1 MPEIGEVARIVYY
14 LKKHAVGRTIDQVE
28 AQEDAIV
35 YGKVDCSASQLKKDI
50 VGKKIVDAKQ
60 QGKYFWLELDSLPHP
75 LMHFGMSGWMK
86 FSNDD
91 TAYYKPQKD
100 KGISDEE
107 WPPKYWKFVLQL
119 SGEPECE
126 VAFVDPRRLGRIRLI
141 YVDAHVMR
149 NSPPLKQNGPD
160 PVIDKDVLT
169 IDWLAKKMQSK
180 RVPIKALLLDQANI
194 SGVGN
199 WVADEILYQ
208 AKLHPEQYCNTF
220 SDEQVKTLHDSLV
233 NVCTTAVDTLAESSK
248 FPETWLMKHRWGK
261 GKEGGDRLPNG
272 ERIIHL
278 KVGGRTSAVVPSV
291 QKKTGAVAGDIKEK
305 DDAKLDTKPKK
316 RQKRQRAQADESGG
330 EEAEEERVPR
340 GRPKKAPVKKEVGSD
355 EADGAELDDGDVED
369 STEEQ
374 KPVSKRGKSNRK
386 TEPVVKDEEDGTNPA
401 PKGTKKSKKITSVK
415 KEKTGSNGN
424 ADGEKRR
431 SGRLSAK

>member
-1 MPEIGEVARIVYY
+1 MPEIGEVARIVHY
-14 LKKHAVGRTIDQVE
+14 LQKHAVGRTIDRVE
-28 AQEDAIV
+28 AQEDEIV
-35 YGKVDCSASQLKKDI
+35 YGKVDCSASRLKEDI

-100 KGISDEE
+100 KGISDQE

-119 SGEPECE
+119 SGEPKCE

-141 YVDAHVMR
+141 YVDAHKMR
-149 NSPPLKQNGPD
+149 QSPPLNQNGPD
-160 PVIDKDVLT
+160 PVIDKHILT
-169 IDWLAKKMQSK
+169 TDWLAKKMQSK

-208 AKLHPEQYCNTF
+208 AKIHPEQYSNTF
-220 SDEQVKTLHDSLV
+220 SREQVKTLHDSLV
-233 NVCTTAVDTLAESSK
+233 NVCTIAVDTLAESSK
-248 FPETWLMKHRWGK
+248 FPKTWLMKHRWGK
-261 GKEGGDRLPNG
+261 GKEDGGRLPNG

-291 QKKTGAVAGDIKEK
+291 QKKTGAVAADFKVK
-305 DDAKLDTKPKK
+305 DAELDANPKK
-316 RQKRQRAQADESGG
+316 GQKRQRAQADQNGDEQDEEVKAPRGRSKNVLNK
-330 EEAEEERVPR
+330 EEAE
-340 GRPKKAPVKKEVGSD
+340 SD
-355 EADGAELDDGDVED
+355 GADGAELADEDVED
-369 STEEQ
+369 SKDGK
-374 KPVSKRGKSNRK
+374 KPVSKRGKSNRSTK
-386 TEPVVKDEEDGTNPA
+386 PAVEDEEGDTKQA
-401 PKGTKKSKKITSVK
+401 PKETKKSKKTTGVE

-424 ADGEKRR
+424 VDGDKRR